1 MTTILGERN
10 TMNFS
15 KDPVFYKCVAL
26 SFPATG
32 HCSDGFSSNKLST
45 IDISM

>member
-10 TMNFS
+10 TMDFS
-15 KDPVFYKCVAL
+15 KEPMFYKCVAL
-26 SFPATG
+26 SFLTTG